1 MVSSMHHL
9 MPRVAYMALIPY
21 GPTKTCSTSNY
32 STIVLYIMITGIASL
47 FCNAD
52 GSHRAV
58 YYGST
63 PRMH

>member
-1 MVSSMHHL
+1 MASSVRHL
-9 MPRVAYMALIPY
+9 MPRLAYMELIPY
-21 GPTKTCSTSNY
+21 GPRKTCSTS
-32 STIVLYIMITGIASL
+32 SGRTIVLYIMITGIASL